1 MRIFVEIRVLKYQF
15 QIEMMDSVFFIR
27 RVPPYH
33 HILGAN
39 FDDFQKKASMLPKV
53 FIYQIIHGSG

>member
-1 MRIFVEIRVLKYQF
+1 MKMLDKMTASKINTLCGLLQNFI
-15 QIEMMDSVFFIR
+15 FIR

-39 FDDFQKKASMLPKV
+39 FDDFHKKASMLPKV

>member
-1 MRIFVEIRVLKYQF
+1 MRMFDKMAGSKITTLCGLLQNFI
-15 QIEMMDSVFFIR
+15 FIR

-33 HILGAN
+33 HILGPN

-53 FIYQIIHGSG
+53 FIYKIIHGSG

>member
-1 MRIFVEIRVLKYQF
+1 MRMFDKMAGSKITTLCGLLQNFI
-15 QIEMMDSVFFIR
+15 FIR